1 MTDTSEIDAIEA
13 SMRAIVE
20 TSIERNTAT
29 GYFAAMYLGVTG
41 AVKNGLKT
49 GIFRTPD
56 RLVELTGVFANRY
69 VEAWRVR
76 EAGGQPSA
84 AWAVAFEATDSWRP
98 TVLQHLLVAMNAHI
112 NLDLGVA
119 CAQVAPGESIS
130 ELRTDFEQINDVLAG
145 LVEQIQ
151 SELNRVSPLYRFV
164 DDVTGSVD
172 RAVINFSIS
181 RARAEAWKQAEILA
195 AATPAAAAQHIVDL
209 DRVVASI
216 GNAVIHPGVIAS
228 TGLLAVRLTEKRQ
241 PRAIIDLLSGAVASN
256 P

>member
-1 MTDTSEIDAIEA
+1 MTDTSEIDAIEL
-13 SMRAIVE
+13 SMRAIVD
-20 TSIERNTAT
+20 TSIERNSAT

-41 AVKNGLKT
+41 AVKSGLET

-69 VEAWRVR
+69 LEAWRRR
-76 EAGGQPSA
+76 EAGERPDA
-84 AWAVAFEATDSWRP
+84 AWAVAFDAADSWRP
-98 TVLQHLLVAMNAHI
+98 TVLQHLLVGMNAHI

-119 CAQVAPGESIS
+119 CAQVAPGAAIS
-130 ELRTDFEQINDVLAG
+130 ELRIDFEQINDVLAG

-151 SELNRVSPLYRFV
+151 DELNKVSPLYRFV

-195 AATPAAAAQHIVDL
+195 AATPAAAAQHIADL
-209 DRVVASI
+209 DRVVALI
-216 GNAVIHPGVIAS
+216 GGAIVHPGVIAS
-228 TGLLAVRLTEKRQ
+228 TGLLAVRLTELRQ
-241 PRAIIDLLSGAVASN
+241 PTAIIDVLTGAVASSH
-256 P
+256 